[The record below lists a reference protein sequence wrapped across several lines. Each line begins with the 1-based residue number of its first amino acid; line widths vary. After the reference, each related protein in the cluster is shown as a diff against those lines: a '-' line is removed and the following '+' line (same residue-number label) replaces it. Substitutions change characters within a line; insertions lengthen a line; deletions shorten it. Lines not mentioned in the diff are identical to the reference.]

1 MASRIQNKRRLKAV
15 ILNFFLSGASYVLM
29 ILGLIAGFVP
39 SSSVRRYGNISAT
52 DKPLNYWITIA
63 GLFAIGTVFLVLAVW
78 ALKRYRS
85 NVGSY
90 QQFLRS

>member
-1 MASRIQNKRRLKAV
+1 MIVTFL
-15 ILNFFLSGASYVLM
+15 LSGASYILM

-39 SSSVRRYGNISAT
+39 SSKIMRYRNISASQ
-52 DKPLNYWITIA
+52 KPINYWVTIV
-63 GLFAIGTVFLVLAVW
+63 GLFMLGTVFLAVALW

-90 QQFLRS
+90 Q

>member
-1 MASRIQNKRRLKAV
+1 MASRLQNKRRLKVV
-15 ILNFFLSGASYVLM
+15 ILNFLISAASYVFM

-39 SSSVRRYGNISAT
+39 SSKIARYGNISAAN
-52 DKPLNYWITIA
+52 KPLNYWIMIIA
-63 GLFAIGTVFLVLAVW
+63 LFLIGTVFLAIALW

-90 QQFLRS
+90 Q